1 MRIMTRRCSLLR
13 SPTVPV
19 KTQPFPGHRRQSTA
33 VEEGAATRPACK
45 PQLAGADKMR
55 GAPTH
60 GHGCNHAGASGR
72 GRACGSP
79 GGACAGPAPLTMNAA
94 GLRGARPAAPCPSGR
109 TGLRVGTSGRRLR
122 RLRRTGGRG
131 RQAAQSRADATQPI
145 RGSGSARQAWLTEDL
160 GAGAGLGRGEDTGS
174 PGPLGSLHLRPGRRV
189 TRRPQDPQVPTRAGG
204 SRCGMPAPIQ
214 PGLTAAS
221 TERVTL
227 RAEHRHHAAK
237 RSLRRPAAQR
247 PAACADLC
255 FVRLLKRRSVC
266 YQKELHKNSNT
277 GNLRG
282 VG

>member
-1 MRIMTRRCSLLR
+1 MTRRCSLLQ

-45 PQLAGADKMR
+45 PQLTGADKMR

-72 GRACGSP
+72 GRAGGSP

-122 RLRRTGGRG
+122 RLRQTGGRAGAAG
-131 RQAAQSRADATQPI
+131 RSIARRRHAANPRLGFGTSGLAH
-145 RGSGSARQAWLTEDL
+145 RGPGSWG
-160 GAGAGLGRGEDTGS
+160 GAGAGEDTGS
-174 PGPLGSLHLRPGRRV
+174 PGPLGSLHRRPGRRV